1 MIHSLLLLNIPLHK
15 QDIDAGEIVNSALAA
30 TMLNGVVISD
40 WSTDPDPNAP
50 VGNDVPTVTKII
62 RTPELTVTKDDQLD
76 YIQQNLQVGDE
87 ITYQIIVTNSG
98 NVTLN
103 NIVLTDDNANFT
115 GSSTITQLL
124 PGEFVT
130 LEAIHVS

>member
-1 MIHSLLLLNIPLHK
+1 
-15 QDIDAGEIVNSALAA
+15 
-30 TMLNGVVISD
+30 MLNGVVISD